1 MLEAVTMDFLLDP
14 NIAYLTLAG
23 GLIFAVLAILN
34 PGTGLLELLA
44 LFALL
49 AAGWAVYNLPVN
61 AWALLVI
68 LVGVG
73 FFIAAVRRARLNILL
88 LPSILALIIGSAFLF
103 RSDIWWQPAVN
114 PVLAATVSILSG
126 GFFWLVARKV
136 LEISQTVPIHSLD
149 NLMGKSGEARSDIHM
164 EGSAQIDGELWSVR
178 SEKPIP
184 TGARIQVV
192 GREGLLLLV
201 KNMDE
206 EQPLM

>member
-1 MLEAVTMDFLLDP
+1 MDFLLDP

-44 LFALL
+44 LFTLL

-114 PVLAATVSILSG
+114 PVLAATVSIVSG

-149 NLMGKSGEARSDIHM
+149 NLMGKNGEARSDIHM

-184 TGARIQVV
+184 TGARIQVI

>member
-1 MLEAVTMDFLLDP
+1 MDFLLDP

-23 GLIFAVLAILN
+23 GLIFAVMAILN

-114 PVLAATVSILSG
+114 PVLAATVSIVSG

-149 NLMGKSGEARSDIHM
+149 NLMGKNGEARSDIHM

-184 TGARIQVV
+184 TGARIQVI

>member
-114 PVLAATVSILSG
+114 PVLAATVSIVSG

-149 NLMGKSGEARSDIHM
+149 NLMGKNGEARSDIHM

-184 TGARIQVV
+184 TGARIQVI

>member
-1 MLEAVTMDFLLDP
+1 MDFLLDP

-114 PVLAATVSILSG
+114 PVLAATVSIVSG

-149 NLMGKSGEARSDIHM
+149 NLMGKNGEARSDIHM

-184 TGARIQVV
+184 TGARIQVI

>member
-1 MLEAVTMDFLLDP
+1 MDFLLDP

-206 EQPLM
+206 DQPMM

>member
-206 EQPLM
+206 DQPMM

>member
-23 GLIFAVLAILN
+23 GLIFAILAILN

-136 LEISQTVPIHSLD
+136 LEISQTIPVHSLD
-149 NLMGKSGEARSDIHM
+149 NLMGKSGEARSDIYM

-184 TGARIQVV
+184 TGARIQVI

-201 KNMDE
+201 KNMDKD
-206 EQPLM
+206 QPVL

>member
-149 NLMGKSGEARSDIHM
+149 NLMGKNGEARSDIHM

-184 TGARIQVV
+184 TGARIQVI

>member
-1 MLEAVTMDFLLDP
+1 MDFLLDP

-149 NLMGKSGEARSDIHM
+149 NLMGKNGEARSDIHM

-184 TGARIQVV
+184 TGARIQVI

>member
-1 MLEAVTMDFLLDP
+1 MDFLLDP

-44 LFALL
+44 LFTLL

-149 NLMGKSGEARSDIHM
+149 NLMGKNGEARSDIHM

-184 TGARIQVV
+184 TGARIQVI